1 MDKSTII
8 YIIAIGIFILTKV
21 LGKKKQQE
29 APKAGGGSFLDALFG
44 EDAATTPKQSADPF
58 EEIFES
64 FGKKQPV
71 TEPAPEPK
79 PTSFRYSTVEAESK
93 EDVILQSRDEEL
105 DSADNGIFQP
115 LDVLPDE
122 NDFFANQE
130 VFSHIG
136 AFETDA
142 QDEATIN
149 ANNEIGKETHSMI
162 DSNNLRAFH
171 QDFSLRKAVLYSEV
185 MKPKFQEF

>member
-8 YIIAIGIFILTKV
+8 YLIAIGIFILSKA
-21 LGKKKQQE
+21 LGKKKKE
-29 APKAGGGSFLDALFG
+29 APKAGGGSLLETLFG
-44 EDAATTPKQSADPF
+44 EENASIPRQTADPF

-64 FGKKQPV
+64 FGKKEPV
-71 TEPAPEPK
+71 SEPAPEPK
-79 PTSFRYSTVEAESK
+79 PTPFRYSTIEAIS
-93 EDVILQSRDEEL
+93 EEEEYPQNKAEAI
-105 DSADNGIFQP
+105 DTPANAIFQP
-115 LDVLPDE
+115 LDVAPNE
-122 NDFFANQE
+122 EDFFADQE
-130 VFSHIG
+130 AFSHIG
-136 AFETDA
+136 AFETA
-142 QDEATIN
+142 EQDEATIN